1 MCSYQSLE
9 ELTPIYV
16 YERKIYPLRVNHVD
30 IAGRTGRD
38 FRSTEKERHMLPIYQ
53 ILSSRLSDANLKDV
67 DIYWDTALHIA
78 SRQGNLC
85 IVKFLVEEWTAKN
98 CVEVCNFDG
107 KTALHEA
114 AQFSQPHVVRYL
126 IKQGAEVNAL
136 KRADWT
142 PLMLACT
149 KVGPDA
155 LEIVNIL
162 LGNGA
167 KPQLHNKDG
176 WTALHIASREGDVN
190 IVSAVLNADCSLI
203 KLGSRNGRTPLHT
216 AALHGQDSVVALLL
230 KHIKDS
236 VDISDSCGLSPLLEA
251 VRSGNINLVQHFI
264 NSGASLNH
272 VDAMGLSSK
281 CKQYFLEHAN
291 EKLTFFRENSCT
303 NRVSDRAISVDNGRN
318 PPFPPNVCTKFSM
331 NGALDLCT
339 RLPAP
344 FSSTGV
350 VVCSDIV
357 VYSLP
362 LRYLQFLLIK

>member
-1 MCSYQSLE
+1 MASLV
-9 ELTPIYV
+9 LTDNSQ
-16 YERKIYPLRVNHVD
+16 L
-30 IAGRTGRD
+30 T
-38 FRSTEKERHMLPIYQ
+38 
-53 ILSSRLSDANLKDV
+53 SDSQHLG
-67 DIYWDTALHIA
+67 DTALHIA

-85 IVKFLVEEWTAKN
+85 IVKFLIEEWTAKN
-98 CVEVCNFDG
+98 CVEVCNFDS

-114 AQFSQPHVVRYL
+114 AQFSQPHVVQYL

-162 LGNGA
+162 LSNGA
-167 KPQLHNKDG
+167 KPKLHNKDG

-190 IVSAVLNADCSLI
+190 IVSAVLSADCSLI
-203 KLGSRNGRTPLHT
+203 KLKSHNGRTPLHT

-264 NSGASLNH
+264 NAGASLNH
-272 VDAMGLSSK
+272 VDALGLSSVHLAAQTGSLSTFMLHPR
-281 CKQYFLEHAN
+281 CWIMDAPHYSHIALMLAMEHLPCNCSRSCNMLE
-291 EKLTFFRENSCT
+291 
-303 NRVSDRAISVDNGRN
+303 
-318 PPFPPNVCTKFSM
+318 
-331 NGALDLCT
+331 
-339 RLPAP
+339 
-344 FSSTGV
+344 
-350 VVCSDIV
+350 
-357 VYSLP
+357 
-362 LRYLQFLLIK
+362 

>member
-1 MCSYQSLE
+1 M
-9 ELTPIYV
+9 TPG
-16 YERKIYPLRVNHVD
+16 ERAAGVEWDDYTTYPQQARFLSTYPL
-30 IAGRTGRD
+30 
-38 FRSTEKERHMLPIYQ
+38 PQ
-53 ILSSRLSDANLKDV
+53 ILQAPPPPICSTHYRYRKLLQKQFLHASNANRLEDLIKLKN
-67 DIYWDTALHIA
+67 INECIHWTKYYYPSTGDTALHIA
-78 SRQGNLC
+78 SRQ
-85 IVKFLVEEWTAKN
+85 EWTAKN

-149 KVGPDA
+149 KMGPDA

-190 IVSAVLNADCSLI
+190 IVSAVLSADCSLI

-272 VDAMGLSSK
+272 GGTGHRYWDDSLLPTPSPVIGDGSS
-281 CKQYFLEHAN
+281 QNMQEDSSWTLGGAQQSNPE
-291 EKLTFFRENSCT
+291 
-303 NRVSDRAISVDNGRN
+303 DRGDTGARQQEAAEDKPRRPIR
-318 PPFPPNVCTKFSM
+318 PPR
-331 NGALDLCT
+331 
-339 RLPAP
+339 RLIYSP
-344 FSSTGV
+344 F
-350 VVCSDIV
+350 
-357 VYSLP
+357 
-362 LRYLQFLLIK
+362 